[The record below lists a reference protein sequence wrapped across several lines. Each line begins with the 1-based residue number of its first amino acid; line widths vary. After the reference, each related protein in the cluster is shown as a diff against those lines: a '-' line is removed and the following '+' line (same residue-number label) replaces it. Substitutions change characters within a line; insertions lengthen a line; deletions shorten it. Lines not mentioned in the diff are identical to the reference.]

1 MAETGIK
8 RELKKKWGLSYFL
21 IMMIPLI
28 LFLVF
33 AMASIHTVR
42 NSVDKSNT
50 AALSALSN
58 ELNSAFMEVDALC
71 EELILTDDFTV
82 FSSRSLQDFDTY
94 SLYLRTLDLRHMVNT
109 RSYLSDC
116 VLYSAA
122 NDLYITAQYYGKL
135 SSIGRNNVLEI
146 RESGILDRIIE
157 DSNQNYTYVIDVS
170 DGRGQ
175 YNLLV
180 IRPLSFIRSA
190 TIGDLCVAVL
200 VDISSII
207 SGVVSQTYDIV
218 MYDTDLQKEL
228 FHFGTH
234 VNGHY
239 EHEKLE
245 ELGSQGGS
253 IGKDRI
259 MVADSS
265 IRGIKYYLI
274 VNESDYFQDLY
285 TIIWFSGIVLILALV
300 ISLAVIKRIVSRH
313 WGRFSDAVQAS
324 GTDIKTL
331 DSVSN
336 PYEPFVSSVTKLK
349 EENRSHIINRIVMTE
364 DSQFSAQDLSEM
376 GLFSGEGV
384 YCIVLAMFGD
394 KKPVADSIEKKLS
407 DRGVACIGFESDYDI
422 SYICNAS
429 TDDAVM
435 IHDALETSDEILY
448 FAISKSVE
456 DPTLIHRMFVQ
467 ACNIMEYR
475 KTMVM
480 SDSGSEGY
488 AVYLA
493 AKTEI
498 ENNYNDIQLNVSQI
512 ADRLGVSIVYLS
524 KCFKKH
530 KETNISDYLTAYR
543 LSKAKEILSDRKCW
557 NLSMKDVSERCG
569 FGSIRTFMR
578 VFKESEGVSPGQFKA
593 GALASEKE
601 GK

>member
-8 RELKKKWGLSYFL
+8 RELIKKWGLSYIL

-33 AMASIHTVR
+33 TMASIHTVR
-42 NSVDKSNT
+42 NSVDRSNR
-50 AALSALSN
+50 AALNVFSS

-71 EELILTDDFTV
+71 EELILSDKFTV
-82 FSSRSLQDFDTY
+82 FSSRSLGDFDAY
-94 SLYLRTLDLRHMVNT
+94 SLYLKTLDLGHMVNS

-116 VLYSAA
+116 VLYSSE
-122 NDLYITAQYYGKL
+122 NDMYITVQQYGKL
-135 SSIGRNNVLEI
+135 SAISRNDVLDI
-146 RESGILDRIIE
+146 SESKNLGKILSE
-157 DSNQNYTYVIDVS
+157 NSQNYTYVIDVS
-170 DGRGQ
+170 GGEDH

-180 IRPLSFIRSA
+180 IRPLSFVRSV
-190 TIGDLCVAVL
+190 TVGDLYVAVL

-207 SGVVSQTYDIV
+207 STAVSQDYDVV
-218 MYDTDLQKEL
+218 MYDTDLHKEF

-234 VNGHY
+234 KSGHFDSGQ
-239 EHEKLE
+239 LE
-245 ELGSQGGS
+245 NLSHQGGR
-253 IGKDRI
+253 IGQDRI
-259 MVADSS
+259 MTANSS
-265 IRGIKYYLI
+265 MRGIRYYLI
-274 VNESDYFQDLY
+274 VDESVYFKDLF
-285 TIIWFSGIVLILALV
+285 TIIWLGGIILVLAVVL
-300 ISLAVIKRIVSRH
+300 SLAVIRKIVFRH
-313 WGRFSDAVQAS
+313 WGRFSDAVLAS

-349 EENRSHIINRIVMTE
+349 EENRAHIISRLVLTE
-364 DSQFSAQDLSEM
+364 ESPFSISDFVDI
-376 GLFSGEGV
+376 GIFVEGGAF
-384 YCIVLAMFGD
+384 CIVLAMR
-394 KKPVADSIEKKLS
+394 SEQKLDDDVLFETLEAS
-407 DRGVACIGFESDYDI
+407 GVHCVPFESDYDI
-422 SYICNAS
+422 SFIANAGP
-429 TDDAVM
+429 
-435 IHDALETSDEILY
+435 DALQHVFEVLENSETLLY
-448 FAISKSVE
+448 YAVSKTVG
-456 DPTLIHRMFVQ
+456 DPNLIHKMFIQ

-475 KTMVM
+475 KTMLM

-488 AVYLA
+488 AVYMA
-493 AKTEI
+493 AKAEV
-498 ENNYNDIQLNVSQI
+498 ENNYNDVQLNVSQI

-557 NLSMKDVSERCG
+557 NISMKDVSERCG

-593 GALASEKE
+593 GYLASEKE

>member
-8 RELKKKWGLSYFL
+8 RELIKKWGLSYFL
-21 IMMIPLI
+21 IMMIPLM

-135 SSIGRNNVLEI
+135 SSIGRNDVLEI
-146 RESGILDRIIE
+146 RESGILDRIIDE
-157 DSNQNYTYVIDVS
+157 NNQNYTYVIDVS
-170 DGRGQ
+170 TGGDQ

-180 IRPLSFIRSA
+180 IRPLSFVRSA

-200 VDISSII
+200 VDISGII

-228 FHFGTH
+228 FHFGNH
-234 VNGHY
+234 LNGHY
-239 EHEKLE
+239 EHGKLE
-245 ELGSQGGS
+245 ELGGQGGS

-274 VNESDYFQDLY
+274 VDEGDYFQDLY

-394 KKPVADSIEKKLS
+394 KKPVTDSIEKKLS
-407 DRGVACIGFESDYDI
+407 DRGVACIGFESDYDL

-530 KETNISDYLTAYR
+530 KETNISDYLTSYR
-543 LSKAKEILSDRKCW
+543 LSKAKEILCDKKCW

-578 VFKESEGVSPGQFKA
+578 VFNKAEGVSPGQFKA

-601 GK
+601 EK